1 MSKSIFAAE
10 WRRCLEAHY
19 IDVIRRGD
27 KITQQSLIAI
37 LHQAGFTEDDI
48 RALYVR
54 ATMHQDAL
62 PPDFALDPAMLR
74 AAPAP
79 QPAEPTFT
87 PHPAEC
93 ACPACMEQVDT
104 LRHDDDGQ
112 PLSAEEQLEKRERLA
127 YEDDTPPPPPDAPI
141 QRSLF

>member
-19 IDVIRRGD
+19 IDVIRRSD

-37 LHQAGFTEDDI
+37 LHKVGFTEDDL
-48 RALYVR
+48 RALYLS

-62 PPDFALDPAMLR
+62 PPDFTLDPALLR
-74 AAPAP
+74 AVPAP
-79 QPAEPTFT
+79 QEEPTFT

-93 ACPACMEQVDT
+93 TCPACMEQVDT
-104 LRHDDDGQ
+104 LRHDDEGQ

>member
-1 MSKSIFAAE
+1 MSNSIFAAE

-19 IDVIRRGD
+19 IDVIRRND
-27 KITQQSLIAI
+27 TITQQSVVKI
-37 LHQAGFTEDDI
+37 LHQVGFTDDDL
-48 RALYVR
+48 RALYIR
-54 ATMHQDAL
+54 ATMRQDAL
-62 PPDFALDPAMLR
+62 PPDFTPDPAMLS
-74 AAPAP
+74 AATAP
-79 QPAEPTFT
+79 QQAEPTFT

-93 ACPACMEQVDT
+93 TCPACMEQVDT
-104 LRHDDDGQ
+104 LRHDDEGQ